1 MKMVQQKQLERASLV
16 LSVPVINFFVLLAFV
31 YGFSTGILTQLN
43 ALLIGISLVVV
54 IPVVPI
60 LHASRKG
67 WIDLEI
73 QDKEERAGFFISPLF
88 GYATAG
94 LVFYLMQA
102 HALYVMAASYAAI
115 TLIYLFI
122 NNFGK
127 ISVHTAGTAGP
138 ATALLWV
145 FGPIA
150 APLYLLTIFVMWVRL
165 QLEAHTLVEAF
176 AGAVVA
182 VIITAATF
190 KLLY

>member
-1 MKMVQQKQLERASLV
+1 MVQQKQLERASLV

-31 YGFSTGILTQLN
+31 YGFPTGILTQLN

-54 IPVVPI
+54 IPVISI

-73 QDKEERAGFFISPLF
+73 EDKEERAGFFMAPLF
-88 GYATAG
+88 SYATAA
-94 LVFYLMQA
+94 LVFYATQS
-102 HALYVMAASYAAI
+102 HALFVMSTAYAVI

-122 NNFGK
+122 NNFWK

-150 APLYLLTIFVMWVRL
+150 APLYLLTILVVWIRL
-165 QLEAHTLVEAF
+165 QLGVHTLMQAF
-176 AGAVVA
+176 MGAVVA
-182 VIITAATF
+182 IVLTAATF

>member
-1 MKMVQQKQLERASLV
+1 MIEQKQLERASLV

-31 YGFSTGILTQLN
+31 YGGFSTGTLSQPY
-43 ALLIGISLVVV
+43 ALLIGFSLVVA
-54 IPVVPI
+54 IPVIPI